1 MPFRPY
7 VVIKE
12 RSCFFYNIFALNRP
26 HKGDGN
32 SWCCIFLQKPQWL
45 QHFGC
50 NYGRDLQDITTFTI
64 MRRENQ
70 QHQIISQMK
79 LSGGCLSS
87 EQRTGFFL
95 AEFIKPPLRKQRTR
109 FFSRLLRNAPLK
121 KKANVRA
128 ATTCSSEQRKG
139 GRKAFFHNK
148 LAVSSSASAGFFL
161 KAPHSNVE
169 RTILC
174 PLFSLHPQNQSVE
187 NKTLSS
193 LPLHIWTFAFGC
205 RQTPLQANL
214 AADSHGNLNSADVG
228 FLPAGYRIGQ
238 RFCKKLL
245 SEIT

>member
-1 MPFRPY
+1 MPFHPY

-50 NYGRDLQDITTFTI
+50 NYGRNLQDITTFTI

-79 LSGGCLSS
+79 LSGVCLSS
-87 EQRTGFFL
+87 EQRPLLSGQAFFL
-95 AEFIKPPLRKQRTR
+95 ERLKKPPLRKQRTR

-128 ATTCSSEQRKG
+128 ATTCNSEQRKG
-139 GRKAFFHNK
+139 CKKAFF
-148 LAVSSSASAGFFL
+148 
-161 KAPHSNVE
+161 
-169 RTILC
+169 R
-174 PLFSLHPQNQSVE
+174 
-187 NKTLSS
+187 
-193 LPLHIWTFAFGC
+193 
-205 RQTPLQANL
+205 
-214 AADSHGNLNSADVG
+214 D
-228 FLPAGYRIGQ
+228 
-238 RFCKKLL
+238 
-245 SEIT
+245 